1 MTADM
6 HANWKEKVMEK
17 FLNNATEMRGACF
30 CLVNDCSSFKRAL
43 KKLSRKETRRI
54 PTASLIRKFSPF
66 VNARFLSIDSIH
78 ELFNF
83 DETCRRQMQQLYQEY
98 DETKE
103 TIVISMYI
111 IDETKTNVYVDKI
124 KPPDLAA
131 LVVEFRSTWKL
142 PTDKEVLEM
151 YPNDT
156 AEAVREMANGL
167 YEMLYTQCANCGAK
181 NKPLKSCAK
190 CRAVKYCS
198 KECQKKNWA
207 ESHMKNCK
215 LIGTVAPYV
224 FKII

>member
-1 MTADM
+1 
-6 HANWKEKVMEK
+6 
-17 FLNNATEMRGACF
+17 
-30 CLVNDCSSFKRAL
+30 
-43 KKLSRKETRRI
+43 
-54 PTASLIRKFSPF
+54 
-66 VNARFLSIDSIH
+66 
-78 ELFNF
+78 
-83 DETCRRQMQQLYQEY
+83 
-98 DETKE
+98 
-103 TIVISMYI
+103 
-111 IDETKTNVYVDKI
+111 
-124 KPPDLAA
+124 
-131 LVVEFRSTWKL
+131 
-142 PTDKEVLEM
+142 M